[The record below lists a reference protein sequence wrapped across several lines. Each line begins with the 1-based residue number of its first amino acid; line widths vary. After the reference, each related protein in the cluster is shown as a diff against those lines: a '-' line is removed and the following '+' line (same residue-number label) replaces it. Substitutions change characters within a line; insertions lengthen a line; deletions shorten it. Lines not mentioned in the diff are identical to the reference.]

1 MWYNKNK
8 GGMRMGSIATYIADK
23 AAKKEQTPAEWIQK
37 NLQNLERC
45 RTVSHIARYT
55 NPDVAI
61 SVHDTSQPVG
71 QGYLTTTDMTA
82 EDDLIVNGG
91 AAYMAFASFLVGK
104 FSQKETA
111 AEQKAD
117 LAAKTAWQYFRE
129 DSPFIRKEIESLGVE
144 YEPLREKILKI
155 RPQEVPQ
162 MTDTRLRQV
171 YFPTGEDDY
180 HLLTVIPPVS
190 MMFSLTEQVETAS
203 RSQRRCRDK
212 KSEHYGESYFI
223 FPDITRAAFGGSQ
236 PQNMSC
242 RNTSLGIDILPSQP
256 PILSGRKIKLPKRN
270 FFSDSLYWRR
280 FSDTLSDLDALFRD
294 QRHNL
299 AMRKRR
305 EDIILD
311 FVEAI
316 LYEANRLQNLPAG
329 WSKET
334 ELSDEQATWLDEAYG
349 SQRQADTDWIW
360 PVCLDFSR
368 WLVNAYGRFCRIE
381 KRKEISLSDAELH
394 SFAATME
401 EVLKQ
406 EVREE

>member
-1 MWYNKNK
+1 
-8 GGMRMGSIATYIADK
+8 
-23 AAKKEQTPAEWIQK
+23 
-37 NLQNLERC
+37 
-45 RTVSHIARYT
+45 
-55 NPDVAI
+55 
-61 SVHDTSQPVG
+61 
-71 QGYLTTTDMTA
+71 
-82 EDDLIVNGG
+82 
-91 AAYMAFASFLVGK
+91 MAFASFLVGK

-111 AEQKAD
+111 EEQKAD

-242 RNTSLGIDILPSQP
+242 RNTSLGVDILPSQP

-305 EDIILD
+305 ENIILD

-368 WLVNAYGRFCRIE
+368 WLVNAYGRFCGIE
-381 KRKEISLSDAELH
+381 KRKEISLSNAELH
-394 SFAATME
+394 SFAATLE
-401 EVLKQ
+401 SVLKQ
-406 EVREE
+406 EVREG

>member
-8 GGMRMGSIATYIADK
+8 GGINMGSIATYITDK

-111 AEQKAD
+111 EEQKAD

-212 KSEHYGESYFI
+212 ESEHYGESYFI

-242 RNTSLGIDILPSQP
+242 RNTSLGVDILPSQP

-305 EDIILD
+305 ENIILD

-368 WLVNAYGRFCRIE
+368 WLVNAYGRFCGIE
-381 KRKEISLSDAELH
+381 KRKEISLSNAELH
-394 SFAATME
+394 SFASTLE
-401 EVLKQ
+401 SVLKQ
-406 EVREE
+406 EVREG

>member
-1 MWYNKNK
+1 
-8 GGMRMGSIATYIADK
+8 MGSIATYITDK

-37 NLQNLERC
+37 NLRNLERC

-111 AEQKAD
+111 EEQKAD

-203 RSQRRCRDK
+203 RSQGRCRDK
-212 KSEHYGESYFI
+212 ESEHYGESYFI

-242 RNTSLGIDILPSQP
+242 RNTSLGVDILPSQP

-280 FSDTLSDLDALFRD
+280 FRDTLSDLDALFRD

-299 AMRKRR
+299 ETRERR

-311 FVEAI
+311 FVETI

-349 SQRQADTDWIW
+349 RQRQADTDWIW

-368 WLVNAYGRFCRIE
+368 WLVNAYGRFCGIE
-381 KRKEISLSDAELH
+381 KRKEISLSNAELH
-394 SFAATME
+394 SFASTLE
-401 EVLKQ
+401 SVLKQ

>member
-1 MWYNKNK
+1 
-8 GGMRMGSIATYIADK
+8 MGSIATYITDK

-111 AEQKAD
+111 EEQKAD

-129 DSPFIRKEIESLGVE
+129 DSPFIRKEFESLGVE

-212 KSEHYGESYFI
+212 ESEHYGESYFI

-242 RNTSLGIDILPSQP
+242 RNTSLGVDILPSQP

-311 FVEAI
+311 FVETI

-349 SQRQADTDWIW
+349 RQRQADTDWIW

-368 WLVNAYGRFCRIE
+368 WLVNAYGRFCGIE
-381 KRKEISLSDAELH
+381 KRKEISLSNAELH
-394 SFAATME
+394 SFASTLE
-401 EVLKQ
+401 SVLKQ
-406 EVREE
+406 EVREG

>member
-8 GGMRMGSIATYIADK
+8 GGINMGSIATYITDK

-37 NLQNLERC
+37 NLRNLERC

-111 AEQKAD
+111 EEQKAD

-203 RSQRRCRDK
+203 RSQGRCRDK
-212 KSEHYGESYFI
+212 ESEHYGESYFI

-242 RNTSLGIDILPSQP
+242 RNTSLGVDILPSQP

-299 AMRKRR
+299 ETRERR

-311 FVEAI
+311 FVETI

-349 SQRQADTDWIW
+349 RQRQADTDWIW

-368 WLVNAYGRFCRIE
+368 WLVNAYGRFCGIE
-381 KRKEISLSDAELH
+381 KRKEISLSNAELH
-394 SFAATME
+394 SFASTLE
-401 EVLKQ
+401 SVLKQ

>member
-1 MWYNKNK
+1 
-8 GGMRMGSIATYIADK
+8 MGSIATYITDK

-111 AEQKAD
+111 EEQKAD

-203 RSQRRCRDK
+203 RLQGRCRDK
-212 KSEHYGESYFI
+212 ESEHYGESYFI

-242 RNTSLGIDILPSQP
+242 RNTSLGVDILPSQP

-299 AMRKRR
+299 ETRERR

-311 FVEAI
+311 FVETI

-349 SQRQADTDWIW
+349 RQRQADTDWIW

-368 WLVNAYGRFCRIE
+368 WLVNAYGRFCGIE
-381 KRKEISLSDAELH
+381 KRKEISLSNAELH
-394 SFAATME
+394 SFASTLE
-401 EVLKQ
+401 SVLKQ
-406 EVREE
+406 EVREG

>member
-8 GGMRMGSIATYIADK
+8 GGINMGSIATYITDK

-111 AEQKAD
+111 EEQKAD

-203 RSQRRCRDK
+203 RLQGRCRDK
-212 KSEHYGESYFI
+212 ESEHYGESYFI

-242 RNTSLGIDILPSQP
+242 RNTSLGVDILPSQP

-299 AMRKRR
+299 ETRERR

-311 FVEAI
+311 FVETI

-349 SQRQADTDWIW
+349 RQRQADTDWIW

-368 WLVNAYGRFCRIE
+368 WLVNAYGRFCGIE
-381 KRKEISLSDAELH
+381 KRKEISLSNAELH
-394 SFAATME
+394 SFASTLE
-401 EVLKQ
+401 SVLKQ
-406 EVREE
+406 EVREG